1 MLDDRLKRQL
11 DPISEAVARPLLTAG
26 VTANAVTIC
35 GAGVSAG
42 AGVALAFGAFW
53 LALGLFLLGRVLDGL
68 DGAIARLAGK
78 TDLGGY
84 LDILCDFVAYAA
96 IPVGF
101 AALDQ
106 ANAFPAIVLLATFYV
121 NGASFLA
128 YAIFAA
134 KRGQASR
141 YAGPKSLYY
150 SAGLMEGSETIIVF
164 VVMLVLPH
172 WFVPIAYAFAAACVA
187 TTVARVLLFRA
198 TYGREDAP

>member
-1 MLDDRLKRQL
+1 MLDGRLKALL
-11 DPISEAVARPLLTAG
+11 DPLSEAIARPLVAANIG
-26 VTANAVTIC
+26 ANAVTL
-35 GAGVSAG
+35 AGCAVSAL
-42 AGVALAFGAFW
+42 AGVAIAFGAFW
-53 LALGLFLLGRVLDGL
+53 LALTLFLAGRVLDGL
-68 DGAIARLAGK
+68 DGAVARLTRK
-78 TDLGGY
+78 TDFGGY

-101 AALDQ
+101 AIADT
-106 ANAFPAIVLLATFYV
+106 ANAVPAIVLLATFYV

-134 KRGQASR
+134 KRGETSR

-164 VVMLVLPH
+164 VIML
-172 WFVPIAYAFAAACVA
+172 FVPAWFPVIAYVFAAACVA

-198 TYGREDAP
+198 TYGREDGA